1 MKIIRSRPERAR
13 LARRDV
19 SNAVS
24 DLFNRFFDD
33 DIFSTDLVETGWNP
47 RVDVYE
53 KDSNVVVKADIP
65 GIEEKNL
72 NIEVEDHVLTISGSK
87 EEEHERKEKS
97 YHQIERSYGSFCRSI
112 TLPEGIQGDKI
123 IAEYKKGV
131 LTVTIPKAK
140 EAETKKVKIKVS

>member
-1 MKIIRSRPERAR
+1 MKIIRSRPERVR

-19 SNAVS
+19 STAVS

-33 DIFSTDLVETGWNP
+33 DIFSTDLTEAGWNP
-47 RVDVYE
+47 RIDVYE
-53 KDSNVVVKADIP
+53 KDNNVIVKADIP

-72 NIEVEDHVLTISGSK
+72 NIEVEDNVLTISGSK

-97 YHQIERSYGSFCRSI
+97 YHQIERSYGSFCRSVS
-112 TLPEGIQGDKI
+112 LPDEIQEDRI
-123 IAEYKKGV
+123 NAEYTKGV

-140 EAETKKVKIKVS
+140 ETETKKIKIKVS

>member
-1 MKIIRSRPERAR
+1 MKIIRSSPERAR

-19 SNAVS
+19 GTAVS

-33 DIFSTDLVETGWNP
+33 DIFSTDLMETGWNP

-53 KDSNVVVKADIP
+53 KDNNVIVKADIP

-72 NIEVEDHVLTISGSK
+72 NVEIEDHVLTIRGSK
-87 EEEHERKEKS
+87 EEEHERKEKN
-97 YHQIERSYGSFCRSI
+97 YHQIERSYGSFCRSVS
-112 TLPEGIQGDKI
+112 LPEGILPDKI
-123 IAEYKKGV
+123 NADYKKGV

-140 EAETKKVKIKVS
+140 ETDAKKISIKVS